1 MLAVANLLLAAG
13 GPSPNQPHTP
23 TSFCAPPR
31 SLPGLVVL
39 DSHEDVL
46 PDAGPDHPG
55 LLGDIG
61 QASMH
66 PHQALLQV
74 HLQQSEANLRTGL
87 GQGQTPPGSAATAPR
102 APLPSGTLGAL
113 LYQWDFELGPA
124 RPTREMRKDLR
135 TQKQWELSRPVGA
148 VAETTV
154 CNEDTMQFFSSFP
167 SPCPS
172 KQCLHAL
179 HGEMESSRP
188 PLTIP
193 GYHRIISNA
202 VRFDNAIVVRWKN
215 VLIFW
220 TSR

>member
-13 GPSPNQPHTP
+13 GSLPNQPHTP

-55 LLGDIG
+55 LLGDVG

-87 GQGQTPPGSAATAPR
+87 GQGQTPQGSAATAPK
-102 APLPSGTLGAL
+102 APTAL
-113 LYQWDFELGPA
+113 WDPGG
-124 RPTREMRKDLR
+124 
-135 TQKQWELSRPVGA
+135 SPVSMG
-148 VAETTV
+148 
-154 CNEDTMQFFSSFP
+154 
-167 SPCPS
+167 
-172 KQCLHAL
+172 L
-179 HGEMESSRP
+179 
-188 PLTIP
+188 
-193 GYHRIISNA
+193 
-202 VRFDNAIVVRWKN
+202 
-215 VLIFW
+215 
-220 TSR
+220 